1 MANTRIRKTL
11 AAAFPLREVKQPH
24 ASEITGPDVYA
35 WTSVPA
41 RSNSSDGAVSA
52 TLAQVLQATLKE
64 TSTAV
69 TEANKQ
75 LSALLPVQ
83 SEPFAFIFGITTRS
97 MSFTQGF
104 PRRIEPATWIRSQ
117 CGPSAL
123 STAGNIASSILG
135 GGSLL
140 SPIISGLM
148 SLFGGRSTA
157 QPAFTA
163 FTMPAPI
170 HLDTTFNSPLP
181 QGVQQIVQPTAG
193 IADAASPGDRG
204 SAQDTG
210 PAIQINVNTI
220 DSKSFLDHSDQIAQA
235 VRQALLNS
243 HPLADVIAE
252 I

>member
-1 MANTRIRKTL
+1 MANTRIRKTR

-24 ASEITGPDVYA
+24 ASEISGPDVYA

-83 SEPFAFIFGITTRS
+83 QQNLDNISQN
-97 MSFTQGF
+97 TQALVNNTASRG
-104 PRRIEPATWIRSQ
+104 SG
-117 CGPSAL
+117 GPSAL

>member
-24 ASEITGPDVYA
+24 ASVLTAPDVYA
-35 WTSVPA
+35 WTSLPVRP
-41 RSNSSDGAVSA
+41 NSSDGAGSA
-52 TLAQVLQATLKE
+52 TVTQVLQVTLKE

-83 SEPFAFIFGITTRS
+83 QQNLDNISQN
-97 MSFTQGF
+97 TQALVNNTASKSSGG
-104 PRRIEPATWIRSQ
+104 S
-117 CGPSAL
+117 SVL
-123 STAGNIASSILG
+123 STAGNIAGSIFG

-140 SPIISGLM
+140 SPIIRGLV
-148 SLFGGRSTA
+148 SLFGGGPTP

-181 QGVQQIVQPTAG
+181 GGVQQTIPQT
-193 IADAASPGDRG
+193 AASVSPAASSDQGSDRG
-204 SAQDTG
+204 TAPT
-210 PAIQINVNTI
+210 PAIQINVNAI

>member
-64 TSTAV
+64 TSTAA

-83 SEPFAFIFGITTRS
+83 QQNLDNISQN
-97 MSFTQGF
+97 TQALVNNTVSRG
-104 PRRIEPATWIRSQ
+104 SG
-117 CGPSAL
+117 GPSAL